1 MGAVPADP
9 SGAGFSAPVDSSAVR
24 LQQLAHVTAMLA
36 AAESV
41 DEVARVVVDSGA
53 EAIDAAVSTLLL
65 VEGDDVV
72 MAGAHGV
79 APGIESRFARFGIA
93 DANPASQAVR
103 ERRPVVLQAGDDIE
117 ALYPALAGTMPPGR
131 SLVALPLLAGGQALG
146 AVGLTFNE
154 GWTPGDRELDFLTTF
169 ADACAQAVRRV
180 RATEQ
185 SAHQAA
191 QLRFLAHAS
200 AALAT
205 DLDYSVTLSHVAELA
220 VPDLADW
227 CTVTVDQDGEL
238 VTMAVAHVDPTQ
250 IEWARQFQA
259 RYPVDRNSPRG
270 VAAVVRTGRSE
281 LVAEI
286 TDEML
291 TVAARDEEHLAMARS
306 LRLHSA
312 MVVPLTAR
320 NRVFGAL
327 TFYRTI
333 GRASFADND
342 LAMAE
347 DLGRRA
353 GVAIDNAILFSQAQ
367 DVALHL
373 QQALLPDDLAEK
385 FGPRIAT
392 YFSPGGSAEVG
403 GDFFD
408 AIPLDQGR
416 IAVFIGDVMGHGIR
430 AAAAMAQIRASVRAF
445 LSIDPAPTAVATN
458 LELMFQRL
466 HIQQLI
472 TLIYAVIDPAEG
484 RIALVNAGHYPP
496 VLVPA
501 SGEPR
506 FIGTTPQRPF
516 GAGGYERHEASWS
529 IGTGDTL
536 LLYTDGLVERRDED
550 ISDGL
555 DRLAQSAHILGQPDL
570 PAALKSLISAV
581 QDPTVDDDVTALA
594 LKIV

>member
-9 SGAGFSAPVDSSAVR
+9 VGAGFSAPGDSSAAR

-41 DEVARVVVDSGA
+41 AEVASVVVDSGA
-53 EAIDAAVSTLLL
+53 EAIDAAVATLLL
-65 VEGDDVV
+65 VEGDDIVL
-72 MAGAHGV
+72 AGAHGI
-79 APGIESRFARFGIA
+79 APGIETRFARFGIA

-103 ERRPVVLQAGDDIE
+103 ERRPVVLQPGDDIE
-117 ALYPALAGTMPPGR
+117 HRYPTLSGTMPPGR
-131 SLVALPLLAGGQALG
+131 SLIALPLLAGGQALG

-185 SAHQAA
+185 SLQQAA
-191 QLRFLAHAS
+191 HLRFLADAS

-205 DLDYSVTLSHVAELA
+205 DLDYSITLTHVAQLA

-227 CTVTVDQDGEL
+227 CTVTIDRGGEL
-238 VTMAVAHVDPTQ
+238 ETMAVAHVDPTQ
-250 IEWARQFQA
+250 VEWARQLQA
-259 RYPVDRNSPRG
+259 KYPVDRDSPRG
-270 VAAVVRTGRSE
+270 VAAVVRTGVSE

-291 TVAARDEEHLAMARS
+291 TAAARDEEHLAVARS
-306 LRLHSA
+306 LRLRSA

-327 TFYRTI
+327 TFYRTV
-333 GRASFADND
+333 GRAAFTEAD
-342 LAMAE
+342 LAMAD

-373 QQALLPDDLAEK
+373 QHALLPDDLADT
-385 FGPRIAT
+385 FGGRIAT
-392 YFSPGGSAEVG
+392 YFSPGGNVEVG
-403 GDFFD
+403 GDFYD
-408 AIPLDQGR
+408 AIALDDGR

-430 AAAAMAQIRASVRAF
+430 AAAAMAQIRASVRAY
-445 LSIDPAPTAVATN
+445 LSVDPTPAVVAAK
-458 LELMFQRL
+458 LGMMFQRL
-466 HIQQLI
+466 HIRQLI
-472 TLIYAVIDPAEG
+472 TLIYAVIDPAEQ
-484 RIALVNAGHYPP
+484 RITLVNAGHYPP
-496 VLVPA
+496 VLVPTE
-501 SGEPR
+501 GEPR
-506 FIGTTPQRPF
+506 FIGTKPQRPF
-516 GAGGYERHEASWS
+516 GAGRYDRCETTAS
-529 IGTGDTL
+529 ITPGDTL

-555 DRLAQSAHILGQPDL
+555 ARLAEHALVLAQPDL
-570 PAALKSLISAV
+570 PAALKSLVSTL
-581 QDPTVDDDVTALA
+581 QDPGVDDDVTALA
-594 LKIV
+594 LRVG